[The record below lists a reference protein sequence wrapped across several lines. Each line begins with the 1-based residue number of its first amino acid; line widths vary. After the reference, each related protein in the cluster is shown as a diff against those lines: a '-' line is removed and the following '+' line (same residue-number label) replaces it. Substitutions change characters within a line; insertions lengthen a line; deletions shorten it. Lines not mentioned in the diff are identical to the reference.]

1 MSLNREQLLEYAI
14 GRAESEDV
22 FRADCEI
29 IIYLL
34 DHCQITVPEQN
45 RFFVRVNC
53 DGIQREI
60 YRIRKIP
67 YQQLFKEHGLLDGIR
82 SKAYTGT
89 NDFGHTSVC
98 WDTLLVVGIFGLLQ
112 RLEDLEVQHKDDP
125 RMKAFYGS
133 LLGVYG
139 AVFRFLNRVE
149 EVARA
154 CGKDE
159 MADGILHLISG
170 SPRTMFEA
178 MQTVFIYYTLQQ
190 MFDGTPL
197 RTLGRLDGSLFP
209 YYIGREQ
216 EDLFCDFLRELDWI
230 KADANLPFALGGT
243 APDGKNLVN
252 GLSYLLLDCYKKL
265 DTKNVK
271 LHILCSEKTPKEFIL
286 SALDSVRN
294 GKNSIVFLSDE
305 KVIESLVRQG
315 ADPVDAAN
323 YHVVGCYECCADQEI
338 PCTCN
343 ARVNLPKALELTLNH
358 GADQLTGKAI
368 LAPDET
374 EFKTFDDLYGR
385 FLSVAQ
391 ELCRR
396 AMKATDLIEANYKY
410 IHASPIFTSTNL
422 HALHRGGDVYVDN
435 AAKYCNSSLNAIGLA
450 TAVDSLVAVRK
461 LVYEDQTLTLPE
473 LMEILKSDWE
483 GKEPLR
489 LLIRNRFPKYGNG
502 DPSVDALAGEIT
514 DALYKA
520 VGGVPNAKGGIW
532 RLGLFSIN
540 WRWEFGKA
548 TGASADGRRS
558 KEPLS
563 QNSGASFGCDRK
575 GATAH
580 LLSVAALDTSKTP
593 NGTIVDLD
601 LHSSAVKGEN
611 GLATMYATL
620 KTYFDLGGFAVHYN
634 VLDTEILKDAKLHP
648 DRYPNLQVRLCG
660 WNVLFS
666 SLSEAEKDEFIARS
680 VKEAAV

>member
-1 MSLNREQLLEYAI
+1 MSLNREQLLEYATA
-14 GRAESEDV
+14 RAETDDV
-22 FRADCEI
+22 FGTDCEI

-53 DGIQREI
+53 DGVQREI

-67 YQQLFKEHGLLDGIR
+67 YQQLFKEHGLLEGIR
-82 SKAYTGT
+82 CKAYTGA
-89 NDFGHTSVC
+89 NDFGHTSIC
-98 WDTLLVVGIFGLLQ
+98 WDTLLSVGVYGLFK
-112 RLEDLEVQHKDDP
+112 RLEALSEQYKDDG
-125 RMKAFYGS
+125 RMQAFYGN
-133 LLGVYG
+133 LLDVYG
-139 AVFRFLNRVE
+139 AVFRFLNRAE
-149 EVARA
+149 EGARV

-159 MADGILHLISG
+159 MADGIRHLMG
-170 SPRTMFEA
+170 GAPRTMFEA

-197 RTLGRLDGSLFP
+197 RTLGRLDGSLYP
-209 YYIGREQ
+209 YYVGREQ
-216 EDLFCDFLRELDWI
+216 EDLFCDFLWELDWI

-243 APDGKNLVN
+243 DPEGKNLVN
-252 GLSYLLLDCYKKL
+252 DLSYLLLDCYRKL
-265 DTKNVK
+265 DTRNVK
-271 LHILCSEKTPKEFIL
+271 LHLLCSEKTPKEFIL
-286 SALDSVRN
+286 SALDSVRH

-305 KVIESLVRQG
+305 KVIESLLRQG

-358 GADQLTGKAI
+358 GVDQLTGKAI

-396 AMKATDLIEANYKY
+396 AMKATDLIEANYKH
-410 IHASPIFTSTNL
+410 IHASPVFTSTNL
-422 HALHRGGDVYVDN
+422 NALHRGGDVYVDN

-450 TAVDSLVAVRK
+450 TVVDSLVAIRK

-502 DPSVDALAGEIT
+502 DPSVDVLAGEIT
-514 DALYKA
+514 DALYEA

-532 RLGLFSIN
+532 RLGLFSIS
-540 WRWEFGKA
+540 WRWEFGAK

-558 KEPLS
+558 GETLS
-563 QNSGASFGCDRK
+563 QNSGAAFGADRE
-575 GATAH
+575 GVTAH
-580 LLSVAALDTSKTP
+580 LDSVCAIDTSKTP

-601 LHSSAVKGEN
+601 LHTSSVKGEN
-611 GLATMYATL
+611 GLNAMYATL
-620 KTYFDLGGFAVHYN
+620 KTYFEKGGFAVHYN
-634 VLDTEILKDAKLHP
+634 VLDTEILKAARRDPSA
-648 DRYPNLQVRLCG
+648 YPNLQVRLCG

-666 SLSEAEKDEFIARS
+666 TLSDAEKDEFIARS
-680 VKEAAV
+680 QRG